1 MIRKTCPLFS
11 IIASH
16 ATLIIHHFFP
26 LAFSSFILHPS
37 VRSMSRPILM
47 SLFDESERR
56 PLSVSELT
64 AQVRGTIENRFASM
78 WVEGEISNFRQAASG
93 HWYFTLR
100 DEGAQLR
107 ATCFRGVNCRIRF
120 RPTDGLLVR
129 VRGRMT
135 VYEPR
140 GEYELMVEALDPVGA
155 GALRVAFEQLKER
168 LAAEGLFDESLKR
181 ELPLLPR
188 RIGVVTSPT
197 GAAVRDIIRTIERR
211 TRTVSVLVAPT
222 RVQGEGAGAE
232 IARAIKILNEHHL
245 RALAEGRRDERIDA
259 IIIGRGGGSSEDL
272 WAFNEEEVA
281 RAIRASVVPVIS
293 AVGHETDFT
302 IADFAA
308 DVRAATPTA
317 AAEIV
322 AEREDEIA
330 SYVEQ
335 LTHTLV
341 NSARYRLLA
350 ERARVQEAAMSPG
363 FDEVRMR
370 LRVARE
376 ELEDAR
382 RRLERRFADASA
394 RARRRLEAA
403 VRSLS
408 PARMTANAT
417 RSRVRLTAAG
427 TGLESGARA
436 RLEDARLRL
445 AVVVASLDAMSPL
458 AVLGRGYALAQDG
471 RGRVVRESGAV
482 GVGERVRVRLSRG
495 ALRCL
500 VEEVEG
506 EEAER

>member
-1 MIRKTCPLFS
+1 MTRPL
-11 IIASH
+11 
-16 ATLIIHHFFP
+16 
-26 LAFSSFILHPS
+26 
-37 VRSMSRPILM
+37 LM

-56 PLSVSELT
+56 PLTVSELT
-64 AQVRGTIENRFASM
+64 SQVRGAIENRFASV

-93 HWYFTLR
+93 HWYFTVR

-120 RPTDGLLVR
+120 RPSDGLLVR

-135 VYEPR
+135 VYAPR

-168 LAAEGLFDESLKR
+168 LAAEGLFDASLKR

-222 RVQGEGAGAE
+222 RVQGDGAGRE
-232 IARAIKILNEHHL
+232 IAQAIRALNEHHL
-245 RALAEGRRDERIDA
+245 RALEEGRREECLDV
-259 IIIGRGGGSSEDL
+259 IIVGRGGGSSEDL

-281 RAIRASVVPVIS
+281 RAIRASALPVIS

-330 SYVEQ
+330 DYVERQ
-335 LTHTLV
+335 THALV
-341 NSARYRLLA
+341 NAARYRVVGA
-350 ERARVQEAAMSPG
+350 RARAQEAAMSPG

-376 ELEDAR
+376 ELGEAR
-382 RRLERRFADASA
+382 ASLERRASELSRA
-394 RARRRLEAA
+394 ARRKLEEAA
-403 VRSLS
+403 KGLS
-408 PARMTANAT
+408 PARMSASAS
-417 RSRVRLTAAG
+417 RSRVRLALRGAS
-427 TGLESGARA
+427 LESAARA
-436 RLEDARLRL
+436 RLDDARTRL
-445 AVVVASLDAMSPL
+445 AVAAVALDAMSPL
-458 AVLGRGYALAQDG
+458 AVLGRGYALAWDA
-471 RGRVVRESGAV
+471 RGRVLRDASNVEE
-482 GVGERVRVRLSRG
+482 GERVSVRLARG
-495 ALRCL
+495 ALRCR

-506 EEAER
+506 EEVS

>member
-1 MIRKTCPLFS
+1 
-11 IIASH
+11 
-16 ATLIIHHFFP
+16 
-26 LAFSSFILHPS
+26 
-37 VRSMSRPILM
+37 M

-56 PLSVSELT
+56 PLTVSELT
-64 AQVRGTIENRFASM
+64 TQVRGAIESRFASV
-78 WVEGEISNFRQAASG
+78 WVEGEISNFKQAASG
-93 HWYFTLR
+93 HWYFNVR

-120 RPTDGLLVR
+120 RPSDGLLVR

-168 LAAEGLFDESLKR
+168 LAAEGLFDEALKR

-211 TRTVSVLVAPT
+211 TRTVSVLVAPA
-222 RVQGEGAGAE
+222 RVQGDGAGRE
-232 IARAIKILNEHHL
+232 IAHAIQTLNAHHL
-245 RALAEGRRDERIDA
+245 RALEEGRREDCLDV
-259 IIIGRGGGSSEDL
+259 IIVGRGGGSSEDL

-281 RAIRASVVPVIS
+281 RAIRASVLPVIS
-293 AVGHETDFT
+293 AVGHETDYT

-330 SYVEQ
+330 DYVERQ
-335 LTHTLV
+335 THALV
-341 NSARYRLLA
+341 NAARYRVISV
-350 ERARVQEAAMSPG
+350 RARVQEAAMSAG
-363 FDEVRMR
+363 FDEVRVR

-376 ELEDAR
+376 ELSDAR
-382 RRLERRFADASA
+382 AALERRASELGRA
-394 RARRRLEAA
+394 ARRKLEDTAN
-403 VRSLS
+403 RLS
-408 PARMTANAT
+408 PARMSAAAS
-417 RSRVRLTAAG
+417 RSRVRLALQGAS
-427 TGLESGARA
+427 LESAARA
-436 RLEDARLRL
+436 WLDDARSRL
-445 AVVVASLDAMSPL
+445 AVAAVALDAMSPL
-458 AVLGRGYALAQDG
+458 AVLGRGYALAQDA
-471 RGRVVRESGAV
+471 RGKILLDASNVEE
-482 GVGERVRVRLSRG
+482 GERVRVRLSRG
-495 ALRCL
+495 RLSCR

-506 EEAER
+506 EEV